1 MEDSTSEKNKKT
13 SFRDLLKLF
22 VIFFRIGLFT
32 IGGGMA
38 MIPVVE
44 DIAVNKYKWYT
55 EEEVIDVIAVCQAL
69 PGVIAI
75 NMATYIGSERRGIA
89 GALAATIGVI
99 MPSYIIISAI
109 VILLGQIPDNRY
121 VEGMFTGMKACAAGL
136 IAVAAWNIARKTV
149 KDAFTA
155 IIAAVV
161 FIAIAFFDVNAVLGV
176 LFGAACGLI
185 AMAVKNSKAAGK
197 ETKRNGGK
205 DEISGGP
212 GDKGGDGDV
221 H

>member
-1 MEDSTSEKNKKT
+1 MEDSTSRKNNKT
-13 SFRDLLKLF
+13 TLRDLATLF
-22 VIFFRIGLFT
+22 WIFFKIGLFT

-44 DIAVNKYKWYT
+44 DIAVNRYKWYS

-75 NMATYIGSERRGIA
+75 NMATYIGKERKGIP

-99 MPSYIIISAI
+99 LPSYIIISAI
-109 VILLGQIPDNRY
+109 VIVLGQIPDNRY

-136 IAVAAWNIARKTV
+136 IAVAAWHIARRTV

-155 IIAAVV
+155 AIAAVV

-185 AMAVKNSKAAGK
+185 AMAVNNSKAAKAEEAGK
-197 ETKRNGGK
+197 DNDDDAPDGGNGG
-205 DEISGGP
+205 
-212 GDKGGDGDV
+212 GDV